1 MTFAGKAPATEPVV
15 SFGLANMWFYAL
27 KRTGLA
33 VVIVAVAV
41 LLLFSLLHMI
51 PGDPISIALGP
62 RATPEIIERYTEK
75 MHLNDPIVVQFF
87 IFLKNAA
94 TGDLGVDVFSE
105 RSVALILGEQL
116 PYTLILAVV
125 GLGWAV
131 LLGIPLGCVSAI
143 RPNSLLDRITGLLSV
158 GTIAVPSFLVSIW
171 ALLIFAIHLKWLP
184 VIGAGESGDIMDQIH
199 HLILPAFAVGLG
211 WVGYLARLVRASMLE
226 VMGENYIRAARS
238 FGLSQR
244 TVIYRYAL
252 KVAILPTI
260 TLIGIGFGN
269 LLAGAVYAEIIFARP
284 GIGKLIYDMVMS
296 RNFPVIQGAVLIT
309 TALYVVITL
318 FADLMV
324 AWMDPRVRESLL

>member
-1 MTFAGKAPATEPVV
+1 
-15 SFGLANMWFYAL
+15 MWFYAL

-33 VVIVAVAV
+33 IIIVIVAV

-94 TGDLGVDVFSE
+94 TGDLGLDVFSE
-105 RSVALILGEQL
+105 RSVALIVGEQL

-131 LLGIPLGCVSAI
+131 LLGIPLGCISAV
-143 RPNSLLDRITGLLSV
+143 RPNSLLDRITGVISV

-184 VIGAGESGDIMDQIH
+184 VIGAGESGDIMDQLH

-238 FGLSQR
+238 FGLPQR

-309 TALYVVITL
+309 TAFYVVITL

>member
-1 MTFAGKAPATEPVV
+1 LELALTFAGKAPATEPVV

-143 RPNSLLDRITGLLSV
+143 RPL
-158 GTIAVPSFLVSIW
+158 VPVNQVISWIRSI
-171 ALLIFAIHLKWLP
+171 I
-184 VIGAGESGDIMDQIH
+184 
-199 HLILPAFAVGLG
+199 
-211 WVGYLARLVRASMLE
+211 
-226 VMGENYIRAARS
+226 
-238 FGLSQR
+238 
-244 TVIYRYAL
+244 
-252 KVAILPTI
+252 
-260 TLIGIGFGN
+260 
-269 LLAGAVYAEIIFARP
+269 
-284 GIGKLIYDMVMS
+284 
-296 RNFPVIQGAVLIT
+296 
-309 TALYVVITL
+309 
-318 FADLMV
+318 
-324 AWMDPRVRESLL
+324 